1 MNQCTD
7 PHCTGEID
15 DGFCDV
21 CGMEPLLSR
30 PVAAPGG
37 AAVPGGGQ
45 DSAPDLAE
53 TEWPAT
59 GRESL
64 EWASPWAEPAT
75 RGTLGLGMVDVPPV
89 PYRDPQDAVM
99 TNPVVAERKRFCGNC
114 SAAVGRSHDGV
125 PGRTEGFCWSCGVEF
140 SFAPKISPGEWVAG
154 QYEVLGCLA
163 HGGLGWTYLA
173 RDHNVD
179 GRWVVLKGL
188 LNSGDAEAHKT
199 AAVERSML
207 AEVEHPSIVKIHNFV
222 RHPDPRT
229 GEAVGHIV
237 MEYIGGKSLGE
248 LNQERRARSGG
259 EDGLPVEHVIA
270 YGLEAV
276 RALGYLHSAGLLY
289 CDFKPENVI
298 QSEEQIKLIDLGGMR
313 RMEDTVSPVYATAGY
328 RVPESELCGI
338 GPTVSSDLYAVGRAL
353 AVLSFRFDYVRQY
366 PHSLPDPSEEPLL
379 ARYPSYDR
387 FLRRATNPE
396 PALRF
401 QDAATMA
408 EQLTG
413 VLREVLS
420 HERGRPYPA
429 RSTLFSPE
437 HFASNAGS
445 AATIDEVDQMLRT
458 PDPSAAAVDLPTPL
472 VDPDDPA
479 AGFLAGLSGVPTEQ
493 LAATLEEVDD
503 PTPEIRLMLARAHIN
518 LRRPEDAH
526 VPLRMF
532 TSQDWR
538 AFWYLAA
545 LALSSGDTAGAR
557 EQFEEIRDRLP
568 GEAAP
573 KLALGMAC
581 ECDGAPETAARY
593 YALLWNTD
601 HAYVSAA
608 FGLARLYLAG
618 GERAEAVR
626 TLDTVPELSNLRA
639 HARIAAVEALIT
651 SAGSQ
656 PPGDHDLREAGD
668 RLEGLKLPDE
678 SHQRLA
684 IRLLEAALRLARPAA
699 ANPHPPTLL
708 GNPMHEEGLRR
719 NLEHT
724 YRMLA
729 RTAGDADRYAL
740 IDRANRIRPW
750 TWV

>member
-21 CGMEPLLSR
+21 CGMEPVLSR
-30 PVAAPGG
+30 PVAAPGNT
-37 AAVPGGGQ
+37 AVPEGNQ
-45 DSAPDLAE
+45 DSGPELVE

-59 GRESL
+59 GQESL

-89 PYRDPQDAVM
+89 PYRDPQDVVL
-99 TNPVVAERKRFCGNC
+99 TNPVVAERNRFCGNC
-114 SAAVGRSHDGV
+114 NAAVGRSHDGV

-140 SFAPKISPGEWVAG
+140 SFVPKISPGEWVAG

-207 AEVEHPSIVKIHNFV
+207 AEVEHPSIVKIHNSV

-237 MEYIGGKSLGE
+237 MEYIGGKSLWE
-248 LNQERRARSGG
+248 LNQEQRARSGG
-259 EDGLPVEHVIA
+259 ESGLPVEYVIA

-276 RALGYLHSAGLLY
+276 RALGYLHNAGLLY

-313 RMEDTVSPVYATAGY
+313 RIEDTVSPIYATVGY

-353 AVLSFRFDYVRQY
+353 AVLSFRFDYTRER
-366 PHSLPDPSEEPLL
+366 PHSLPGPDEEPLL
-379 ARYPSYDR
+379 ARYPSYYR
-387 FLRRATNPE
+387 FLRRATNSKRP
-396 PALRF
+396 LRF
-401 QDAATMA
+401 QDAADMA

-420 HERGRPYPA
+420 HRRGRPHPA
-429 RSTLFSPE
+429 RSALFSPE

-445 AATIDEVDQMLRT
+445 SATIDEVDQMLRT
-458 PDPSAAAVDLPTPL
+458 PDTAAAAVDLPTPL
-472 VDPDDPA
+472 VHPNDPA
-479 AGFLAGLSGVPTEQ
+479 AGFLAGLSGVSTEQ
-493 LAATLEEVDD
+493 LAATLEEVTD
-503 PTPEIRLMLARAHIN
+503 PTPEVRLMLARAYIN
-518 LRRPEDAH
+518 LRRPDDAYA
-526 VPLRMF
+526 PLQMF
-532 TSQDWR
+532 TSPDWR
-538 AFWYLAA
+538 TFWYLAA

-557 EQFEEIRDRLP
+557 EQFDALWSRLP

-573 KLALGMAC
+573 KLALGLAC
-581 ECDGAPETAARY
+581 ECDGAPDTATQY
-593 YALLWNTD
+593 YTLLWNTD

-608 FGLARLYLAG
+608 FGLARLHLAG
-618 GERAEAVR
+618 GNRTEAVR
-626 TLDTVPELSNLRA
+626 ILDTVPELSNLRA
-639 HARIAAVEALIT
+639 HARIAAVETLIT
-651 SAGSQ
+651 ESGSH
-656 PPGDHDLREAGD
+656 PPSERDLREAGN

-684 IRLLEAALRLARPAA
+684 IRLLEAALRLARPAVV
-699 ANPHPPTLL
+699 NPRPPALL
-708 GNPMHEEGLRR
+708 GTPMHEEGVRH

-729 RTAGDADRYAL
+729 RTARGADRHAL
-740 IDRANRIRPW
+740 IDRANKIRPW